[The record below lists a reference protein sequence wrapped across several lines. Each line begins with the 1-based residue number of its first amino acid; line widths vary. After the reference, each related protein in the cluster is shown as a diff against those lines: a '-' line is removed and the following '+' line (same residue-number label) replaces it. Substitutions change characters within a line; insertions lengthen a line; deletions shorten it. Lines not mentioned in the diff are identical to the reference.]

1 MPNNCHICTQTIA
14 GTFVII
20 FFNKKSQMKKEI
32 ITLKKLAQILNL
44 SISTVSRALND
55 HPDISEATREK
66 VKNLAQSMH
75 YIPNIFAKGF
85 RKHRTNIIGVI
96 VPNITHYFTTT
107 IIRGILEEASTRGY
121 RVIISESN
129 NDVIKQKQMLDT
141 MIQFGVDGILASLTK
156 MTKDI
161 DNILP
166 ILNTLPFILF
176 DKVSNKIPCTQITIN
191 DEEAAFNA
199 IEHLINIGKKRI
211 AIIKERE
218 FSYNSEKR
226 YAGYLRA
233 LKEYDI
239 EVDEKIIIS
248 VDDISLQQGKRMT
261 NVLLSIKK
269 RPDAIFAI
277 TDSAAI
283 GVIQTLNKF
292 NIKIPE
298 DIAVVGFSNSSNSTI
313 IQPMLTTID
322 QPGEKIG
329 ETAAKYLIEEIESS
343 TEILTNKMVEIKGTL
358 IIRDSTFKV

>member
-1 MPNNCHICTQTIA
+1 
-14 GTFVII
+14 
-20 FFNKKSQMKKEI
+20 MKKEVT
-32 ITLKKLAQILNL
+32 TLKKLGQILNL
-44 SISTVSRALND
+44 STSTVSRALND
-55 HPDISEATREK
+55 HPDISEATIER
-66 VKNLAQSMH
+66 VKKLAQSMN
-75 YIPNIFAKGF
+75 YVPNIFAQGF
-85 RKHRTNIIGVI
+85 RKHKTNIIGVI

-107 IIRGILEEASTRGY
+107 IIRGILEEASIKGY

-129 NDVIKQKQMLDT
+129 NDVIKQTEMLNT

-166 ILNTLPFILF
+166 TLNTLPLILF

-191 DEEAAFNA
+191 DEESAFNA
-199 IEHLINIGKKRI
+199 VEHLINIGKKRI

-261 NVLLSIKK
+261 NQLLSIKQ

-277 TDSAAI
+277 TDNAAI
-283 GVIQTLNKF
+283 GVIQTLKKF
-292 NIKIPE
+292 NVKIPDE
-298 DIAVVGFSNSSNSTI
+298 IAVVGFSNSAHSTI
-313 IQPMLTTID
+313 IEPKLTTVD
-322 QPGEKIG
+322 QPGETIG
-329 ETAAKYLIEEIESS
+329 KTAVKYLIKEIEK
-343 TEILTNKMVEIKGTL
+343 TADVITNKTVEIKSSL

>member
-1 MPNNCHICTQTIA
+1 
-14 GTFVII
+14 
-20 FFNKKSQMKKEI
+20 MKKEI
-32 ITLKKLAQILNL
+32 ITLKKLAEILNL

-55 HPDISEATREK
+55 HPDISEDTKEK
-66 VKNLAQSMH
+66 VKKLAHSMH
-75 YIPNIFAKGF
+75 YVPNLFAKGF

-107 IIRGILEEASTRGY
+107 IVRGILEEASKRGY

-129 NDVIKQKQMLDT
+129 NDVTKQTEMLDT

-161 DNILP
+161 DKILP
-166 ILNTLPFILF
+166 TLNTVPFILF
-176 DKVSNKIPCTQITIN
+176 DKVSTKIPCTQITIN

-199 IEHLINIGKKRI
+199 VEHLINIGKKRI

-233 LKEYDI
+233 LKEHHI

-261 NVLLSIKK
+261 NLLLSFKK
-269 RPDAIFAI
+269 RPDAIFTI

-283 GVIQTLNKF
+283 GVIKTLNKF
-292 NIKIPE
+292 DIKIPE
-298 DIAVVGFSNSSNSTI
+298 DIAVVGFSNNINSTI
-313 IQPMLTTID
+313 IEPKLTTID
-322 QPGEKIG
+322 QPGETIG
-329 ETAAKYLIEEIESS
+329 KTSVKYLIEEIESVTDS
-343 TEILTNKMVEIKGTL
+343 VSNKMIEIKGNL
-358 IIRDSTFKV
+358 IIRDSTFKA

>member
-1 MPNNCHICTQTIA
+1 
-14 GTFVII
+14 
-20 FFNKKSQMKKEI
+20 MKKEI

-44 SISTVSRALND
+44 STSTVSRALSD
-55 HPDISEATREK
+55 HPDISEATKEK
-66 VKNLAQSMH
+66 VKNLAKSVH

-85 RKHRTNIIGVI
+85 RKHRTSIIGVI
-96 VPNITHYFTTT
+96 VPNITNYFTST
-107 IIRGILEEASTRGY
+107 IVRGILEEASIRGY

-129 NDVIKQKQMLDT
+129 DDVKKQTEMLDT

-156 MTKDI
+156 MTRDV
-161 DNILP
+161 DNILST
-166 ILNTLPFILF
+166 LNTLPLILF

-233 LKEYDI
+233 LKEHDI

-248 VDDISLQQGKRMT
+248 VDDISLQQGKRIT
-261 NVLLSIKK
+261 NLLLSIKN
-269 RPDAIFAI
+269 RPDSIFTI
-277 TDSAAI
+277 TDRAAI
-283 GVIQTLNKF
+283 GVIKTLNKF

-298 DIAVVGFSNSSNSTI
+298 DIAVVGFSNNINSTI
-313 IQPMLTTID
+313 IEPKLTTVD
-322 QPGEKIG
+322 QPGETIG
-329 ETAAKYLIEEIESS
+329 KTAVKYLIEEIEG
-343 TEILTNKMVEIKGTL
+343 TTDTITNKMVEIKGNL
-358 IIRDSTFKV
+358 IIRDSTFRV